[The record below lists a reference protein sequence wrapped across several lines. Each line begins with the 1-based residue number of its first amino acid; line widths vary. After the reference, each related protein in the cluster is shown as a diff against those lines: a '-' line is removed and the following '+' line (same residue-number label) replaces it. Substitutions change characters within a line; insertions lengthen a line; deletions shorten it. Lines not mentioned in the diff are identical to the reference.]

1 MCLPASTFPTT
12 IQKVANQIFVQ
23 LMDATE
29 FRNAHPLTI
38 KRSAGL
44 LRRNWR
50 VHSAFTPV
58 DMSCFVFI
66 GGDYARK
73 FGLVQRDSLKNC
85 ALGSGDVRST
95 GDRLRDERVRLGL
108 SQEDLAQAGG
118 VNRNTQG
125 SYERGARNPDTAYL
139 AGVASLGV
147 DTVFVLTG
155 QKQVT
160 DLNPVEAQIIEQYRN
175 IPEDDQKMIR
185 RMLSAMAAMESRG
198 LN

>member
-1 MCLPASTFPTT
+1 MCLPTPTFSTTV
-12 IQKVANQIFVQ
+12 QKVANQIFVQ
-23 LMDATE
+23 IMDAAE
-29 FRNAHPLTI
+29 FGNAHPLMI

-58 DMSCFVFI
+58 DMGSFVFI
-66 GGDYARK
+66 RGDYARK

-85 ALGSGDVRST
+85 AFGSGDVRSA
-95 GDRLRDERVRLGL
+95 GERLRDERVRLGL

-139 AGVASLGV
+139 AAVASLGI

-160 DLNPVEAQIIEQYRN
+160 DLSPVEVQIIEQYRQIPDADKNALRRFLKAMSDDVDQN
-175 IPEDDQKMIR
+175 I
-185 RMLSAMAAMESRG
+185 
-198 LN
+198 